1 MVQAQKFKLGP
12 NAFDR
17 CAHVAEEIKMPSR
30 PAHLAFTDEQMSRA
44 LSANGSAPSS
54 PSVFSDEDNANTS
67 RTFYSSLEVPCTID
81 FDKPEF
87 GFERPHSPTS
97 SIKGLYVRSRPTSMI
112 SYNNLANESEGIT
125 NIGAVA
131 DLLHRSEADNA
142 SGSLPPD
149 YHASAR
155 AHGYG
160 RRAPSRSRKTTGVD
174 PHTPTRPRHGH
185 VASESTSSTS
195 SADASDS
202 SAALPTPGASCVD
215 LTESRVSRR
224 SRGTVQTVST
234 VRVVR
239 KLSDAARTRL
249 DVVNDEPEEE
259 AQINA
264 ADETT
269 EKKDKRAKRWKRTL
283 SDLFSGRKE
292 SAGILERN
300 SSEKGKDK
308 KKSKKK
314 NQGSVDIS
322 VPPSTPT
329 AFKPTTTSPT
339 DTDASCG
346 RTRPR
351 GLSNRSNAGI
361 QSSVPPSRP
370 LPRRS
375 ATMAVVGHH
384 SNHSSVT
391 VGAPLS
397 DPRRSFGAST
407 LDLQALTTKLSK
419 LSPAA
424 SPKKQ
429 RPTVS
434 APGTDA
440 DAQVESLPSD
450 SIELKE
456 LRRSKS
462 FAGWAGALQEQPR
475 EGKGSD
481 ADDENELDLDAEI
494 DELTR
499 EAEGVARRVGEEP
512 SVLELETT
520 V

>member
-30 PAHLAFTDEQMSRA
+30 PAHLAFTDEQMSRMSRV

-54 PSVFSDEDNANTS
+54 PSVFPDENNANTS
-67 RTFYSSLEVPCTID
+67 RTFYSSLEVPCNID

-112 SYNNLANESEGIT
+112 SYNDVANESEGIT
-125 NIGAVA
+125 NIGAMA
-131 DLLHRSEADNA
+131 DLLHRSEVEPDNA

-160 RRAPSRSRKTTGVD
+160 RRAQSRSRKTTGVD

-185 VASESTSSTS
+185 VASESTSSSS

-202 SAALPTPGASCVD
+202 SAALPTPGASCID
-215 LTESRVSRR
+215 LMESRVSRR

-264 ADETT
+264 TDENT

-292 SAGILERN
+292 SAGILERS
-300 SSEKGKDK
+300 SSEKGKDR

-314 NQGSVDIS
+314 NQAYHD
-322 VPPSTPT
+322 
-329 AFKPTTTSPT
+329 T

-351 GLSNRSNAGI
+351 GLSDRSNAGI
-361 QSSVPPSRP
+361 QSSAPPSRP

-397 DPRRSFGAST
+397 GPRQSFGAST
-407 LDLQALTTKLSK
+407 LDLQALTAKLSK

-429 RPTVS
+429 RSTVPAS
-434 APGTDA
+434 GTDA
-440 DAQVESLPSD
+440 DAQVESTHPSD

-475 EGKGSD
+475 EGNGSD
-481 ADDENELDLDAEI
+481 ADDENELDLDDEI

-499 EAEGVARRVGEEP
+499 EAEGVARRVGEELF
-512 SVLELETT
+512 VLGLLETASMIW